1 MIIGAD
7 HSSSGPGH
15 GGIVKFSAAA
25 RALGVVLLAGAL
37 LEGVVAAP
45 ARADIVPANCTV
57 LAAGDLGRPVHGTFT
72 DWTSTGCFELP
83 LPAQTV
89 VAAVKPYTGT
99 GPRADLTLEDATGA
113 VICGSAVFNNNTC
126 TLRGAAPFRVVTNP
140 FGGLGDYQFE
150 LLPVAANADCATQVP
165 DGTVGSDTGVDATLP
180 ADTVTTCYTI
190 PARGHSA
197 VELFTMARTA
207 GSGNAQV
214 MVFSQAGGVAC
225 AGLGAPHPTAAVVF
239 TCGFVPDQAYTV
251 AVWADAAPATFRL
264 ALRDITAG
272 SLTCQP
278 LTVTDIGGPATAGT
292 ISTASDV
299 RCYDLDVPAGVGDL
313 VNIRSAGGK
322 ARMTWLKPG
331 GGYYCQAS
339 FYACTTDSG
348 PTDRR
353 YRVVVWAGAA
363 DPLPYR
369 LDVWKIAA
377 GGVVSPSCE
386 RLPSVAY
393 GSDTFDVA
401 LSDQQTARCVVAPV
415 GSADRYQLSATGV
428 DPAIPQPAAYVFAA
442 PTPNTMSF
450 ALPCPAGCDPNGYIG
465 NGQSVDG
472 LFLFTPGDQFGDVS
486 YQARINCLTPPCG
499 GQPYAITQ
507 ISPGN
512 VSTGAAYTF
521 TVTGAGFDAAD
532 TAQLTQAGSA
542 PINATVRSVTPD
554 RHTLV
559 VDADLTTAAAGP
571 WKLTVTSAKTGQTT
585 GYDVSAN
592 GPALQATTMPAIS
605 GTARVGATVTAT
617 PGRWTPDATSYTYQ
631 WLANGTPISGATAST
646 YTIPASLLART
657 LTIAVA
663 VTAHRDYRA
672 NGTATSAAIAVAAG
686 TAAPKAT
693 KPPRITGTAAAG
705 KTVSVSAGTWSPTA
719 TSYSYQWY
727 LNGKAI
733 NGATRTSLHLT
744 SSMRGKKLTVIV
756 TAHKTSYHDGHA
768 TTASISVR

>member
-1 MIIGAD
+1 M
-7 HSSSGPGH
+7 
-15 GGIVKFSAAA
+15 KFGAAA
-25 RALGVVLLAGAL
+25 RALGVVLLTGVL
-37 LEGVVAAP
+37 LEGAAAA
-45 ARADIVPANCTV
+45 ARADVVPANCTV

-72 DWTSTGCFELP
+72 DAADAGCFELP

-89 VAAVKPYTGT
+89 VAAIQPSTGAGT
-99 GPRADLTLEDATGA
+99 QADLTLEDATGA
-113 VICGSAVFNNNTC
+113 VVCGSAVFNNNTC
-126 TLRGAAPFRVVTNP
+126 ALRGTAPFRVVTSP

-150 LLPVAANADCATQVP
+150 VLPVAANADCAAQVP
-165 DGTVGSDTGVDATLP
+165 DGAVGSDTGVNATLS
-180 ADTVTTCYTI
+180 ADTVTACYTI
-190 PARGHSA
+190 PARGHSTR
-197 VELFTMARTA
+197 ELFTMARTA

-214 MVFSQAGGVAC
+214 MVFRQTGGIAC
-225 AGLGAPHPTAAVVF
+225 AALSASHPTAAVVF
-239 TCGFVPDQAYTV
+239 TCVFQPDQAYTV

-292 ISTASDV
+292 ITTASDV

-313 VNIRSAGGK
+313 VNIRSAGSK
-322 ARMTWLKPG
+322 ARMTWLTPG
-331 GGYYCQAS
+331 SGYYCQAS
-339 FYACTTDSG
+339 WYACTTDSG

-353 YRVVVWAGAA
+353 YRVVVWAAAA

-369 LDVWKIAA
+369 LDVWKITT

-393 GSDTFDVA
+393 GSDTFNVA

-415 GSADRYQLSATGV
+415 GSDDRYQLSATGV
-428 DPAIPQPAAYVFAA
+428 DPAAAQPNGYVFAA
-442 PTPNTMSF
+442 LGANTMSF
-450 ALPCPAGCDPNGYIG
+450 ALPCPTNCSPNALIGY
-465 NGQSVDG
+465 GQSTDG

-486 YQARINCLTPPCG
+486 YRARINCLTEPCG

-507 ISPGN
+507 ISPDT

-559 VDADLTTAAAGP
+559 VDADLTTAATGP
-571 WKLTVTSAKTGQTT
+571 WKVTVTSAKTGQTT
-585 GYDVSAN
+585 GYYVSVN
-592 GPALQATTMPAIS
+592 GPALQVTTMPSIS
-605 GTARVGATVTAT
+605 GTARVGATVTAI
-617 PGRWTPDATSYTYQ
+617 PGRWTPAATSYTYQ
-631 WLANGTPISGATAST
+631 WLANGTPISGATAPT

-672 NGTATSAAIAVAAG
+672 DGTATSAAIAVAAG
-686 TAAPKAT
+686 SAGPKAT

-705 KTVSVSAGTWSPTA
+705 KTVSVSAGTWWPAA

-744 SSMRGKKLTVIV
+744 SSMRGRKLTVII
-756 TAHKTSYHDGHA
+756 TAYQTSYPDEHA
-768 TTASISVR
+768 TTASINVR